1 MKIIIL
7 ILTMFVSGSVLSQKS
22 KKFKLERLK
31 DTTFYYTDEAHS
43 IRLSHDTTNH
53 AIHRVRYLNEQV
65 VDTICSNTFIY
76 EHNPKKDYWTYTK
89 EKKTMPTAMIASIY
103 FASIYKD
110 SIYLEISEDPYM
122 KAQEMWI
129 FIYSDGAWHLKRRKI
144 IGRTDYLGQ
153 RSKYLR
159 PSSYKSIQVLSYE
172 KVIVTSHDKTK
183 KVFGYDPETGKITET
198 RTEIKD

>member
-1 MKIIIL
+1 
-7 ILTMFVSGSVLSQKS
+7 MFISDSVFSQKS
-22 KKFKLERLK
+22 KNFKLERLK

-53 AIHRVRYLNEQV
+53 ATHRVRYLNEQV
-65 VDTICSNTFIY
+65 VDTIWSNIFTY
-76 EHNPKKDYWTYTK
+76 EHNPKKDYWTYTR
-89 EKKTMPTAMIASIY
+89 EKKTTPTSAIASIY

-110 SIYLEISEDPYM
+110 SIYLEISEVSAM

-129 FIYSDGAWHLKRRKI
+129 FIYDSGAWHLKNRKI

-153 RSKYLR
+153 RSKYLL
-159 PSSYKSIQVLSYE
+159 PSSYKSIQVLSYD

-183 KVFGYDPETGKITET
+183 TVFGYDPETGKITET
-198 RTEIKD
+198 RTEIKE